1 MSLPPLGF
9 KVIVKLAEALS
20 IVNKAPADAVA
31 FEVLL
36 ACGFTPLH
44 LENYLAAHL
53 QKTMPGRKVR
63 VRTGLYGDLTGTLEQ
78 FGATGAQ
85 ACALAIEWPDL
96 DPRLGFRQLGG
107 WGTRVETSI
116 LECVGVKLQQFEAAI
131 ASVPAF
137 SKLAVSLPT
146 LPLPPAFHTIG
157 WQASEAELALE
168 NAVTGFAHRIAV
180 HPFVLLVNRQKLDTI
195 SAPEFRYDFRSDLH
209 TGFPYTM
216 AHADALGAAFAAL
229 IDCPPPKKGL
239 ITDLDDTLWSGLIG
253 EVGPENV
260 LWDLSSHSQLHG
272 LYQQML
278 RALADQGVLIAI
290 ASKNSP
296 EVVDKGLSRS
306 DLLIPRDKIYPL
318 EVHWEPKSGS
328 VARILKTWNIGDDS
342 VVFVDDSPMELEEVR
357 AAHPGIECLLFPKS
371 DYAAGLL
378 FLRHLRELFGKSRL
392 SDEDS
397 YRLLSIR
404 QNQQLA
410 NTNGAGASA
419 EQFLASAEASVTL
432 EYNPPVSDAR
442 VIELVNKTN
451 QFNLNGVRYT
461 PAEWQAALRE
471 PYSFSLAV
479 SYQDKFGPL
488 GKVAILRGRR
498 KGTSVH
504 LETWVMSCRAFS
516 RRIEFQCLAQ
526 LFERFDGEELVFHFK
541 PTPKNGPIQDF
552 LTAMLDGPLDEK
564 PSLKRE
570 VFEAKCPKLY
580 QTIIE
585 KHG

>member
-1 MSLPPLGF
+1 M
-9 KVIVKLAEALS
+9 KLAEALS
-20 IVNKAPADAVA
+20 IVNKAPAGAAA

-36 ACGFTPLH
+36 ACGSTPLH

-53 QKTMPGRKVR
+53 QKAMPGRKVR
-63 VRTGLYGDLTGTLEQ
+63 VRTGLYGDLAGTLEQ

-85 ACALAIEWPDL
+85 ACALAIEWPAL

-107 WGTRVETSI
+107 WGTSVEASI
-116 LECVGVKLQQFEAAI
+116 LECVAAKLQQFETSIAAVQP
-131 ASVPAF
+131 S

-146 LPLPPAFHTIG
+146 LPLPPAFHTTG
-157 WQASEAELALE
+157 WQSSEAELALE
-168 NAVTGFAHRIAV
+168 NAVSGFAHRIAV
-180 HPFVLLVNRQKLDTI
+180 HPFVLLVNRQKLDTV

-216 AHADALGAAFAAL
+216 AHADALGAALAAL
-229 IDCPPPKKGL
+229 IECPPPKKGL

-253 EVGPENV
+253 EAGHENV
-260 LWDLSSHSQLHG
+260 SWDLSSHSQLHG

-296 EVVDKGLSRS
+296 EVVEQGLSRS
-306 DLLIPRDKIYPL
+306 DLLISRDKIYPL

-357 AAHPGIECLLFPKS
+357 AAHPGVECMLFPKS

-378 FLRHLRELFGKSRL
+378 FLRRLRDLFGKSRL
-392 SDEDS
+392 SEEDS

-404 QNQQLA
+404 QGRQFA
-410 NTNGAGASA
+410 ATNGTGAST
-419 EQFLASAEASVTL
+419 EQFLAGAEATLTL
-432 EYNPPVSDAR
+432 EYDPPASDAR

-451 QFNLNGVRYT
+451 QFNLNGIRYT
-461 PAEWQAALRE
+461 PAEWHAALCE
-471 PYSFSLAV
+471 PHSFSLAV

-488 GKVAILRGRR
+488 GKIAILRGRQ
-498 KGTSVH
+498 KGTSLHV
-504 LETWVMSCRAFS
+504 ETWVMSCRAFS
-516 RRIEFQCLAQ
+516 RRIEYQCLAQ
-526 LFERFDGEELVFHFK
+526 LFERFDAGELVFHFQ

-552 LTAMLDGPLDEK
+552 LTGMFDRPPEENR
-564 PSLKRE
+564 PLKRE